1 MKLSDLNA
9 LGEQEATELFFQ
21 CCASDAWVSRMLET
35 LPYAS
40 REILLDTA
48 RSSWLGLSEQDYLQ
62 AFDGHPRIGDVQSLK
77 EKYKN
82 TQHVAS
88 HEQAGVKGAGE
99 EIILELADLNTRY
112 ENKFGFIFIVCAS
125 GKSAAQ
131 MLALLKSRL
140 YNNRNDELVNA
151 IEEQKKI
158 FCLRLEKML

>member
-1 MKLSDLNA
+1 M
-9 LGEQEATELFFQ
+9 
-21 CCASDAWVSRMLET
+21 
-35 LPYAS
+35 
-40 REILLDTA
+40 
-48 RSSWLGLSEQDYLQ
+48 
-62 AFDGHPRIGDVQSLK
+62 
-77 EKYKN
+77 
-82 TQHVAS
+82 AS

-99 EIILELADLNTRY
+99 EIIIELADLNTRY